1 MLRRC
6 SEALQKNKL
15 LIGSDQFEYQ
25 REMERNYSEL
35 KLRIDPLIE
44 NNIFKE

>member
-1 MLRRC
+1 M
-6 SEALQKNKL
+6 KNKS

-25 REMERNYSEL
+25 REMERNYKEL

-44 NNIFKE
+44 NTIFKDNVSEKNL